1 MQFVAQNV
9 AGMLGIECI
18 GVFNNIFNAI
28 HSPVINQLEVRYC
41 AEEAVSVHILGDVVL
56 NGACIG

>member
-41 AEEAVSVHILGDVVL
+41 AEEAVSVHILGTWF
-56 NGACIG
+56 